1 MAPVLCFLNAEE
13 GTKEGD
19 DKGVPPVSQRGE
31 EVMTSGL
38 LGHACE
44 ATSASRPARPGGRPG
59 PAVGARG
66 VWGQAEPTPL
76 IGPAREGRPVLA
88 RPMGCVRGPAK
99 WGG

>member
-19 DKGVPPVSQRGE
+19 DKGVPPVNQCGE
-31 EVMTSGL
+31 KVMPSGL

-44 ATSASRPARPGGRPG
+44 AMSACRPARPGGQAG

-66 VWGQAEPTPL
+66 V
-76 IGPAREGRPVLA
+76 
-88 RPMGCVRGPAK
+88 
-99 WGG
+99 

>member
-1 MAPVLCFLNAEE
+1 MLCFLNAEE

-44 ATSASRPARPGGRPG
+44 AMSASRPARLGGRAG
-59 PAVGARG
+59 PVVGARG
-66 VWGQAEPTPL
+66 V
-76 IGPAREGRPVLA
+76 
-88 RPMGCVRGPAK
+88 
-99 WGG
+99 